1 LLPQIIRDSGIGAVA
16 RVARLLRQGGPQA
29 VINEIGLIHSDGSK
43 RSYLEQLFS
52 HATLN
57 TDQLTESA
65 KLIRGISSDGDKAQ
79 VLVDVDGRYFTSE
92 LRPNLFEAV
101 ESISSD
107 GYKRRVL
114 SDILKKD
121 AGSADTF
128 LA

>member
-1 LLPQIIRDSGIGAVA
+1 M
-16 RVARLLRQGGPQA
+16 
-29 VINEIGLIHSDGSK
+29 IHSDGSK
-43 RSYLEQLFS
+43 RIYLEQLFS

-79 VLVDVDGRYFTSE
+79 VLVDVDGKYFTGE

-107 GYKRRVL
+107 GDKRRVL
-114 SDILKKD
+114 SDIRQEGRGKR
-121 AGSADTF
+121 
-128 LA
+128 